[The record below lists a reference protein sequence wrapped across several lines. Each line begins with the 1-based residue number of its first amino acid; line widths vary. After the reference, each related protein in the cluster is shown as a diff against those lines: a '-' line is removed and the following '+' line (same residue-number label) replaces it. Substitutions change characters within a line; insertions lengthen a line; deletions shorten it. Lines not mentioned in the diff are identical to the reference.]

1 MSNVNFSSLTAEI
14 SICEPL
20 VSDTLSIIDTE
31 GINAY
36 LLRHKNS
43 VPLIELFPVYDE
55 SGQWD
60 ETALAVEH
68 VRFVPCD
75 QFYFI
80 LLALPQDKIGFRGKE
95 ERMGVGKGI

>member
-31 GINAY
+31 GIKAY

-68 VRFVPCD
+68 VRLV
-75 QFYFI
+75 YLI
-80 LLALPQDKIGFRGKE
+80 SLALPGEDKIGCRGKE
-95 ERMGVGKGI
+95 ERIVVGERF